1 MTKKTYILF
10 AFFLVVA
17 FLYTATPLR
26 AYEVQYQKSD
36 SLKVIEL
43 LGKARELPRNENLI
57 IFFAKEFKDVP
68 YVAHTLEV
76 NNIEKLVVNLRE
88 FDCTTYVETVLALY
102 MCMWQRQYSF
112 TSFCDNLKDI
122 RYRDGNSPD
131 YLERLHYFT
140 DWIENNTSMGFCSE
154 INSPNPPFSSTQTIR
169 VNYMSTY
176 PEKYSFLKSNKDCI
190 PKIKEMENSITG
202 KTYKFIPKSKVN
214 ESSLLRKVIQ
224 DGDIIATTTSL
235 SGLDIQHLGFAI
247 WHKDGLHMLNASSLH
262 HKVVEEKMT
271 LYEYLQKQKTMTGIR
286 IIRPRE

>member
-1 MTKKTYILF
+1 MIKKTSCSFTFL
-10 AFFLVVA
+10 LVVVL
-17 FLYTATPLR
+17 FFGSTPLR

-43 LGKARELPRNENLI
+43 LGKARELPRDENLI
-57 IFFAKEFKDVP
+57 IFFAREFKDMP

-88 FDCTTYVETVLALY
+88 FDCTTYVGTVLALY
-102 MCMWQRQYSF
+102 MCMWQRQYNF

-140 DWIENNTSMGFCSE
+140 DWIENNTSMGFCLE
-154 INSPNPPFSSTQTIR
+154 INSPDPPFSSTQAIK

-176 PEKYSFLKSNKDCI
+176 PEKYSALKSHKEYI
-190 PKIKEMENSITG
+190 PKIKEMEKAING

-214 ESSLLRKVIQ
+214 ETSLLKEVIR

>member
-1 MTKKTYILF
+1 MIKKKKILL
-10 AFFLVVA
+10 AFLLVVA
-17 FLYTATPLR
+17 LFLTSTPLK
-26 AYEVQYQKSD
+26 AYEVQYLKSD

-43 LGKARELPRNENLI
+43 LTKARELPRDENLI

-76 NNIEKLVVNLRE
+76 NETEKLVVNLRE
-88 FDCTTYVETVLALY
+88 LDCTTYVETVLALY

-140 DWIENNTSMGFCSE
+140 DWIENNTLMGFCSE
-154 INSPNPPFSSTQTIR
+154 INSPNPPFSSTQTIK

-176 PEKYSFLKSNKDCI
+176 PEKYSALKSHKDYI
-190 PKIKEMENSITG
+190 PHIKEMENAITG

-214 ESSLLRKVIQ
+214 DSSLLKEVIR

-247 WHKDGLHMLNASSLH
+247 WHNDGLHMLNASSLH